1 MDFRAVT
8 LIRRLHLAVRAELT
22 EVLRARG
29 FDDITPA
36 HIYVF
41 QTPGPDGVRPT
52 ELAQRALMTKQAMN
66 HLLVGLELRGYL
78 ERVSVEGD
86 GRARRL
92 RLTPKGRRLTNLIQE
107 TSSQIEGRW
116 TAALGTERME
126 DLAGALSALDA
137 LGPHGGIAANAAWTS
152 SAPVSDAVGGA
163 EPPHPRRGRG

>member
-22 EVLRARG
+22 EVLRAGG

-52 ELAQRALMTKQAMN
+52 ELAERALMTKQAMN
-66 HLLVGLELRGYL
+66 HLLVGLEQRGYL

-92 RLTPKGRRLTNLIQE
+92 RLTAKGRRLTNLIQQ
-107 TSSQIEGRW
+107 TSSQIERRW

-126 DLAGALSALDA
+126 DLAGALGALDE
-137 LGPHGGIAANAAWTS
+137 LGPYRDTPLASGVDRE
-152 SAPVSDAVGGA
+152 PVDSRQADRSQRA
-163 EPPHPRRGRG
+163 